1 MKQIMQKKIAFYHCW
16 CIDRAGIGQMVWGV
30 ARSLVISLV
39 MTFASLSDVV
49 ADERDSLRNV
59 LLTRTLHDT
68 VRAEVLEHLV
78 LLYMDA
84 KPDTALL
91 YAWQLYAI
99 AHSSSE
105 ANHADKRMMSAA
117 LTALVNGYTNADKPD
132 KVLQYAFQLLRL
144 SEDLRDTVRLARA
157 LYAAGFASGQL
168 STKNNPDENASALQ
182 YLQRALALQQQDR
195 RLTVECYN
203 AMGRI
208 YRKEQLFDS
217 ALRYHTRALELAI
230 SYDIPAQQGWA
241 LNSIAICY
249 ENTGNPAKALESA
262 LASLRCYER
271 VGNPTTIAFPLNTL
285 TRLYQKSGD
294 FQKALL
300 FAKRSLA
307 VATAAQARSAQY
319 RSCASLAEILEALGD
334 YRGALAYQRRSV
346 VLRDS
351 IAVLEHIDDFRLM
364 QAEAELHQSQRE
376 RTLLLNE
383 QAAQQ
388 LALQRQQ
395 IMVGVVM
402 SFLLLFAVLLLLL
415 LRARRVV
422 RRRNM
427 QLERATEKVQEQM
440 RIQAAQHLEI
450 VKFKRV
456 LDESTDYIVM
466 SDVNTG
472 KILYMNKA
480 YRTLIGVDAPP
491 ETLEKLMNIV
501 YPHDIAERVL
511 RESIPQAIEHGILTG
526 ETALF
531 DAKGSQV
538 LVLHTTV
545 CHKDEHGSSALLSSI
560 MRDVTERKHQEQAL
574 EQSNTRLR
582 SLLETVPF
590 SIAVTRRS
598 DGKPLFNNAPMQ
610 KQNGL
615 SPNIDEHPYALDYYQ
630 HPEDRARVL
639 AELVAKGRIDSI
651 ELALKTPAGEHWW
664 ALLSMVP
671 MDFEGEPA
679 LFSAFQ
685 DITEHKQAE
694 DALRASYREV
704 KNFRVAL
711 EAIAIVSIADTSG
724 AILYANEQFIL
735 VSQYSTQELI
745 GQNHRIVNSGHH
757 DREFFKTLWRTIS
770 SGKPWHD
777 EVLNRA
783 KDGSNYWVDTV
794 ISPMFDED
802 GKVYQ
807 YISIRYDI
815 TARKHAEEHLR
826 HTSEEILRQKD
837 LLEEQAR
844 DIELANSQL
853 EAINEV
859 LIERNKQLLEL
870 DREKN
875 EIMGIVTHDLK
886 NPIAAIRGLV
896 GLLNEGV
903 VEAGQM
909 AEVHAQIAVAADR
922 MMMLVNNLLDV
933 NRLESGATAFQ
944 IVEFDMLP
952 LVESV
957 VWQYRVQAEAK
968 KITLHHSSTSAS
980 NVAFADE
987 QAMMQ
992 VLDNIISNAVK
1003 YSPHGKCVFVR
1014 VSSSETTIRVEVQ
1027 DEGEGISPDDMTKL
1041 FGKFARLSAR
1051 PTGGE
1056 HSTGLGLSIVKK
1068 IVEAMQGRVWCESE
1082 LGKGATFIVE
1092 LPKVA

>member
-1 MKQIMQKKIAFYHCW
+1 M
-16 CIDRAGIGQMVWGV
+16 GWGV
-30 ARSLVISLV
+30 ARFLVISLV
-39 MTFASLSDVV
+39 MTFASISD
-49 ADERDSLRNV
+49 AAANERDSLRNV
-59 LLTRTLHDT
+59 LMAHTLHDT
-68 VRAEVLEHLV
+68 DRAEVLERLV
-78 LLYMDA
+78 WLYMDT

-91 YAWQLYAI
+91 YARRLYAI
-99 AHSSSE
+99 ASGGSE
-105 ANHADKRMMSAA
+105 ENRATKRMMSAA

-144 SEDLRDTVRLARA
+144 SEDLHDTVRLAHA

-182 YLQRALALQQQDR
+182 YLQRALALARQQQDG

-208 YRKEQLFDS
+208 YRKERLFDS
-217 ALRYHTRALELAI
+217 AMHYHTRALELATL
-230 SYDIPAQQGWA
+230 YDIPAQQGWA

-249 ENTGNPAKALESA
+249 ENTGNLAKALENA
-262 LASLRCYER
+262 MASLRCYER
-271 VGNPTTIAFPLNTL
+271 VGNPTTIAFPLNTI
-285 TRLYQKSGD
+285 TRLYQKSGNL
-294 FQKALL
+294 QQALL

-319 RSCASLAEILEALGD
+319 RSCESLAEILESLGD
-334 YRGALAYQRRSV
+334 YQGALAYQRRSV

-351 IAVLEHIDDFRLM
+351 IAVLEHIDDFRLL

-376 RTLLLNE
+376 RVLLLNE
-383 QAAQQ
+383 QAAQH

-395 IMVGVVM
+395 IIVGVVI

-466 SDVNTG
+466 SDVNTS

-491 ETLEKLMNIV
+491 ETLEELMNIV

-511 RESIPQAIEHGILTG
+511 RESIPHVIEYGILTG
-526 ETALF
+526 ETALL
-531 DAKGSQV
+531 DARGGQV

-574 EQSNTRLR
+574 EQSNARLR

-615 SPNIDEHPYALDYYQ
+615 SPNIDEHPYALDYYE

-639 AELVAKGRIDSI
+639 AELTTKGRIDSI

-685 DITEHKQAE
+685 GITERKQ
-694 DALRASYREV
+694 
-704 KNFRVAL
+704 
-711 EAIAIVSIADTSG
+711 
-724 AILYANEQFIL
+724 
-735 VSQYSTQELI
+735 
-745 GQNHRIVNSGHH
+745 
-757 DREFFKTLWRTIS
+757 
-770 SGKPWHD
+770 
-777 EVLNRA
+777 
-783 KDGSNYWVDTV
+783 
-794 ISPMFDED
+794 
-802 GKVYQ
+802 
-807 YISIRYDI
+807 
-815 TARKHAEEHLR
+815 AEEHLR
-826 HTSEEILRQKD
+826 RTSEEILHQKD

-859 LIERNKQLLEL
+859 LTERNKQLLEL
-870 DREKN
+870 DHEKN

-896 GLLNEGV
+896 GLINDGA
-903 VEAGQM
+903 VEAEQM

-922 MMMLVNNLLDV
+922 MMMLVNNLLDI
-933 NRLESGATAFQ
+933 NRLESGATAFR
-944 IVEFDMLP
+944 IVEFDLLP

-957 VWQYRVQAEAK
+957 VWQYRVHAEAK
-968 KITLHHSSTSAS
+968 NITMHHSSTSAS
-980 NVAFADE
+980 NRAFADE

-1014 VSSSETTIRVEVQ
+1014 LSNSETTVRVEVQ
-1027 DEGEGISPDDMTKL
+1027 DEGEGISADDMKKL
-1041 FGKFARLSAR
+1041 FGKFARLAAR

-1068 IVEAMQGRVWCESE
+1068 IVEAMNGRVWCESE

-1092 LPKVA
+1092 LPCRNM